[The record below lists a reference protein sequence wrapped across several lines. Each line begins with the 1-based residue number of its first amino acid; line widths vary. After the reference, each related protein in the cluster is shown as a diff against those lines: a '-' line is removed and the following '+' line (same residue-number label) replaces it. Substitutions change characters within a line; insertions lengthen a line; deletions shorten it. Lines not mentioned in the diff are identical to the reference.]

1 LCKRLSLADQTKL
14 FGAMPDST
22 KSLGRLAFIPVDIRD
37 LQDGTLAGRT
47 TLGALGTQFLKGIRS
62 GKFML
67 VVQVGHTD
75 VITEISVDDSGRL
88 DSQGVKKFAQLIRQ
102 AGSDAPAPAYGTAA
116 LSDESKPVQA
126 RGPGQS
132 GVAPQTMAFRVVGYE
147 MPVLGSAECKIISA
161 RNLVVE
167 KKREAV
173 FISVRGASKPVLLQ
187 FLAANRPAINAI
199 LPTGARLG
207 TGRPKSEEEWLKLTI
222 DFQEPFADGLVE
234 LRASKQFSALK
245 GTVEATGD
253 NDLVSYSE
261 QHPGA
266 AALVGYALLRAE
278 QHAVVEKALHRIR
291 NLAAMEPDTTILLA
305 ECAMRAGKAREAL
318 VLFLEST
325 RQGIPSFSIGL
336 SYLTERLR
344 LFAQTN
350 PCGSSWL
357 SAEAR
362 ANAKSALLHL
372 QAICM
377 FQDYSRVFTTYRG
390 ISPAVPG
397 VEPLSEEDL
406 ARLLPSSRTVNC
418 K

>member
-1 LCKRLSLADQTKL
+1 LADQTKL
-14 FGAMPDST
+14 FGAMPGST
-22 KSLGRLAFIPVDIRD
+22 KGLGRLAFIPVDIRD

-62 GKFML
+62 GKFIL
-67 VVQVGHTD
+67 VGQVGHTD
-75 VITEISVDDSGRL
+75 VFTEISVDDSGRL
-88 DSQGVKKFAQLIRQ
+88 DWQGVEKFAQLVRE
-102 AGSDAPAPAYGTAA
+102 AGSDAPAYGTAA
-116 LSDESKPVQA
+116 LSDESEPVQA
-126 RGPGQS
+126 RGAGQS
-132 GVAPQTMAFRVVGYE
+132 GVVPQTITFRVVGYE

-167 KKREAV
+167 KNREAV

-207 TGRPKSEEEWLKLTI
+207 TPKSQDEWLKLTI

-245 GTVEATGD
+245 GTVEAISD
-253 NDLVSYSE
+253 NDLVSYGE

-278 QHAVVEKALHRIR
+278 QHAVVEKALYRIR

-305 ECAMRAGKAREAL
+305 ECAMRAGKAGEAL

-325 RQGIPSFSIGL
+325 RQGIPSFSVGL